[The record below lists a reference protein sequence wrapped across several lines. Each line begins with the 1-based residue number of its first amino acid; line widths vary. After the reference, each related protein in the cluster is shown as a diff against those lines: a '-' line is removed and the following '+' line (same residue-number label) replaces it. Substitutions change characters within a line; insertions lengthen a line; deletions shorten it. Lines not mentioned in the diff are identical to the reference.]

1 MKLARNV
8 TWWPACTM
16 IALGVTAALLVS
28 TETARS
34 AERDRAATAS
44 DRAARVTGT
53 GPSATARKQIKKKQQ
68 DEKKKLGPP
77 Q

>member
-8 TWWPACTM
+8 TWWPACM

-28 TETARS
+28 TDTARS

-44 DRAARVTGT
+44 DRATRVTGT
-53 GPSATARKQIKKKQQ
+53 GPSATARKQIRKKQE
-68 DEKKKLGPP
+68 DAKKKLGPP